1 MLRRLTK
8 SLFILLLIVGCANN
22 TISNVSS
29 VLIDIFIIDG
39 KCKSI
44 IYRYNDLQEE
54 NKKLVIEYE
63 QLKYAHDAS
72 DKILQ
77 DYEDRILDL
86 SFQIDDEYSNL
97 TICNGGKTTN
107 YIN

>member
-1 MLRRLTK
+1 MKKLI
-8 SLFILLLIVGCANN
+8 LFSILIIIGCSNN
-22 TISNVSS
+22 AISNVSS
-29 VLIDIFIIDG
+29 VLIDIFILDS

-63 QLKYAHDAS
+63 QLKYANDSS
-72 DKILQ
+72 DEILQ

-86 SFQIDDEYSNL
+86 SFQIEDEYRNL

-107 YIN
+107 IIY

>member
-1 MLRRLTK
+1 MK
-8 SLFILLLIVGCANN
+8 KLLIIALLFWGCANN
-22 TISNVSS
+22 LISNVSS
-29 VLIDIFIIDG
+29 LLIDIFIIDD

-44 IYRYNDLQEE
+44 IYKYNDL
-54 NKKLVIEYE
+54 KKEHKRLVFEYE
-63 QLKYAHDAS
+63 QLKDADDAS
-72 DKILQ
+72 GDILQ
-77 DYEDRILDL
+77 DYQDRILDL